1 MKITVIGT
9 GGVGQTIGSKL
20 VQLGHEVMMG
30 SRDAKHEKGLAWVKA
45 AGDRA
50 SLGTFADAASFGE
63 LAFNCT
69 AGTGCIPALTAS
81 ATGLG
86 AKLVIDISNP
96 LDFSKGMPPSIFTS
110 ASDSLGEQAQA
121 LLPSSH
127 VVKALNHINA
137 GLMVDPQQ
145 LAGGDHDA
153 LICGNDAGAKARVT
167 EILKDWFGWQRVID
181 LGDIT
186 ASRALEHYLPLWL
199 RLMGSLGTFQ
209 FSLKVVK

>member
-1 MKITVIGT
+1 MKIAVIGT

-20 VQLGHEVMMG
+20 VQLGHEVMLG
-30 SRDAKHEKGLAWVKA
+30 SRDTANEKGLAWVKA
-45 AGDRA
+45 TGERA
-50 SLGTFADAASFGE
+50 SLGTFADAARFGE

-69 AGTGCIPALTAS
+69 AGTGSIAALTA
-81 ATGLG
+81 AAAGLG
-86 AKLVIDISNP
+86 GKLVVDLTNA

-110 ASDSLGEQAQA
+110 TSDSLGEQAQK
-121 LLPSSH
+121 LLTTSH
-127 VVKALNHINA
+127 VVKALNHLTA
-137 GLMVDPQQ
+137 SLMVDPKQ
-145 LAGGDHDA
+145 LAGGAHDA

-167 EILKDWFGWQRVID
+167 ELLKDWFGWQSVID

-199 RLMGSLGTFQ
+199 RLMGSLGTAQ